1 MTKLAYKN
9 FKTTIINMVKKV
21 MESISIMRGEIE
33 KKRTIKK
40 EPSGISIVNTRISKM
55 ENSLFW
61 FKSLWDT
68 EEKLS
73 ENERKIECIQIN
85 GRKNG
90 LEKNEKSSVTWRAIW
105 SGLTYA

>member
-9 FKTTIINMVKKV
+9 VKTTIINMVKKV

-33 KKRTIKK
+33 KKKK

-55 ENSLFW
+55 ENSLFS
-61 FKSLWDT
+61 FKSLLDT
-68 EEKLS
+68 EEKIS
-73 ENERKIECIQIN
+73 ENERKIECIQIK

-90 LEKNEKSSVTWRAIW
+90 LEKNEKSSVT
-105 SGLTYA
+105 